1 MPQKSKGTNTFSS
14 YLAPFYN
21 AHYLYS
27 CSLTIFW
34 YICMMC
40 FLTRCLTFDRKFIE
54 SFNLIWKYQAT
65 GMLSIVCLSAQVLAK
80 IIHSSKRQW
89 YCCNKCLQNVQHT
102 LAAQSIFYTYIIKN
116 TSNHTVRNKKKIT
129 SANRALWRMCD
140 ILQQFLF
147 APKSKSRVSQCIQL
161 CNTLYIYVNSV
172 AVKCTLHENS

>member
-21 AHYLYS
+21 SHYLYS

-34 YICMMC
+34 YICMLC

-54 SFNLIWKYQAT
+54 SFNLICKYQAT

-89 YCCNKCLQNVQHT
+89 YCCNKCLQNVQNT
-102 LAAQSIFYTYIIKN
+102 LAAQSIFYTYIIQN
-116 TSNHTVRNKKKIT
+116 TSNQTVRYKKKK
-129 SANRALWRMCD
+129 L
-140 ILQQFLF
+140 LQLIEPYEECATYLPQ
-147 APKSKSRVSQCIQL
+147 KVSQESLNVFNCVIHCTYMLIQ
-161 CNTLYIYVNSV
+161 
-172 AVKCTLHENS
+172 

>member
-21 AHYLYS
+21 SHYLYS

-54 SFNLIWKYQAT
+54 SFNLICKYQAT

-89 YCCNKCLQNVQHT
+89 YCCNKCLQNVQNT
-102 LAAQSIFYTYIIKN
+102 LAAQSIFYTYIIQN
-116 TSNHTVRNKKKIT
+116 TSNQTVRYKKK
-129 SANRALWRMCD
+129 L
-140 ILQQFLF
+140 LQLIEPYEECATYLPQ
-147 APKSKSRVSQCIQL
+147 KVSQESLNVFNCVIHCTYMLIQ
-161 CNTLYIYVNSV
+161 
-172 AVKCTLHENS
+172 

>member
-54 SFNLIWKYQAT
+54 SFNMKISSNWNAVNCVPICT
-65 GMLSIVCLSAQVLAK
+65 GFSK
-80 IIHSSKRQW
+80 IIHSSKWQW
-89 YCCNKCLQNVQHT
+89 YCCNKCLQNVQNN
-102 LAAQSIFYTYIIKN
+102 LAAQSIFYTYIIQN
-116 TSNHTVRNKKKIT
+116 TSNHTLSVRNKKKIT
-129 SANRALWRMCD
+129 SANRAYEECATYLP
-140 ILQQFLF
+140 Q
-147 APKSKSRVSQCIQL
+147 KVSQESLNVFNCVIHCTYMLIQ
-161 CNTLYIYVNSV
+161 
-172 AVKCTLHENS
+172 

>member
-21 AHYLYS
+21 SHYLYS

-54 SFNLIWKYQAT
+54 SFNLICKYQAT

-89 YCCNKCLQNVQHT
+89 YCCNKCLQNVQNT
-102 LAAQSIFYTYIIKN
+102 LAAQSIFYTYIIQN
-116 TSNHTVRNKKKIT
+116 TSNQTVRYKKK
-129 SANRALWRMCD
+129 L
-140 ILQQFLF
+140 LQLIEPYEECATYLPQ
-147 APKSKSRVSQCIQL
+147 KVSQESLNVFNCVKHCTYMLIQ
-161 CNTLYIYVNSV
+161 
-172 AVKCTLHENS
+172 